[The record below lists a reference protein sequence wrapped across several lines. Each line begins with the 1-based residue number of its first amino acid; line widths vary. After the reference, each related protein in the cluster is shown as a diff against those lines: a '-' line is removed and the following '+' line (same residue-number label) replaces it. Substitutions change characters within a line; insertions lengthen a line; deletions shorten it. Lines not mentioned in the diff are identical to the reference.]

1 LIGKLFDRFIE
12 WSLNRQ
18 DQYLSQKKI
27 KAPVRKRTSRVRRR
41 ANARKKK

>member
-27 KAPVRKRTSRVRRR
+27 KAPDRKRTSRVRRR